1 MCVRLRGSA
10 GLGQGL
16 DDLMVAYRQIQ
27 AEGIHVSL
35 LMIGDGADEERYR
48 EMASN
53 CQAVV
58 FT

>member
-1 MCVRLRGSA
+1 
-10 GLGQGL
+10 
-16 DDLMVAYRQIQ
+16 MVAYRQIQ